1 VPVPLVSDARRS
13 LNRTILDVTDA
24 YSARAAQAD
33 VGWTVPTFVAH
44 ALTGLLAADIVGAA
58 ARLAVPPLLSGSEM
72 AFQVQIDVKPI
83 VILSRIALVATVV
96 VFLFWFSEA
105 RVNAE
110 LSDWRQRRARPW
122 AFWGWIIPIADLWI
136 PFQIM
141 GDIWRAHLPPQRRDK
156 VAWLP
161 VVWWTSWL
169 LTGLLSHPTVASSGG
184 GGDGLQ
190 LARNWVTFCFFAVSG
205 VTLIAII
212 QAVSARSTPQATL
225 P

>member
-1 VPVPLVSDARRS
+1 M
-13 LNRTILDVTDA
+13 
-24 YSARAAQAD
+24 
-33 VGWTVPTFVAH
+33 
-44 ALTGLLAADIVGAA
+44 
-58 ARLAVPPLLSGSEM
+58 PPLLSGSEN
-72 AFQVQIDVKPI
+72 AFHVQIDVKPI
-83 VILSRIALVATVV
+83 VILSRIAFVATVV
-96 VFLFWFSEA
+96 VFLFWFFDA

-110 LSDWRQRRARPW
+110 LSDWKQRRARSW

-169 LTGLLSHPTVASSGG
+169 LTGLLSQLQTGASSGSEG
-184 GGDGLQ
+184 YGLQ
-190 LARNWVTFCFFAVSG
+190 LARNWGTFCLFAVAG

-212 QAVSARSTPQATL
+212 QTVSTRSAADAPVGIRSE
-225 P
+225 